1 MQKGPFNRGF
11 TPQKMKP
18 RHSKEMKTLA
28 ILLLCAPAAL
38 AQTTTHQIALNYNYN
53 GMVHAGESGDADNL
67 DGYRSISDRGLD
79 FTGGVSGGL
88 AAWDVVDQAGVP
100 DILYLGNRCVGTA
113 GNFCYDATANGDCRG
128 VFPNW
133 MPAGTEDVTGVTT
146 MLPTPITMVG
156 ETQWQVIFQIS
167 DGGGNF
173 DFIIHTNGGD
183 APITIGAG
191 DWFGGPFPGTDNF
204 DCANTGA
211 AGLHIN
217 LINITDNGAFAGLDI
232 LGITMNNPASSNAG
246 YAILGLNIVS
256 IVPQSQT
263 PLELAYNYNG
273 MVHTGEDG
281 IPDDPNGYRSIGD
294 RGLNVTS
301 GSPAGGAAD
310 KYEFCEDAFAL
321 DIVHLGNRCSG
332 PNGWICYDL
341 PGVDTATCRGEFP
354 AWLPQGSEDQT
365 GPHTSILATPLAV
378 NADSSV
384 SVIFHITDGGGA
396 FDVTCGFENGPDITG
411 TVGAG
416 DWFGG
421 PYAGS
426 DNFDCAGLGGAGLFI
441 DEGSVN
447 IGAAAGD
454 VLTSITFSN
463 PQTESGYAIFA
474 ANGVGVDSVPC
485 PASTYCYGDGSG
497 TACPCGNTGGA
508 CAGCANSSGTGAT
521 LSVAGTSSL
530 SADSIVLTAD
540 GLNSNLPCLF
550 FSGTNQ
556 VNAGNGVAFG
566 DGLRCA
572 GNAAVRIEVSVAD
585 ANGSCSSSVEVSTN
599 GQAYGNTLTAGD
611 IVNYQCWYR
620 ENTAL
625 CAAASGHN
633 LTNGLTLTWDA

>member
-1 MQKGPFNRGF
+1 
-11 TPQKMKP
+11 MK
-18 RHSKEMKTLA
+18 SLA
-28 ILLLCAPAAL
+28 IILLCAPAAL

-100 DILYLGNRCVGTA
+100 DILYLGNRCIGTA
-113 GNFCYDATANGDCRG
+113 NGFCYDATANGDCRG

-133 MPAGTEDVTGVTT
+133 MPAGSEDVSGVTT
-146 MLPTPITMVG
+146 TLPTPITMVG
-156 ETQWQVIFQIS
+156 ETQWQVIFNVS

-211 AGLHIN
+211 AGLHVN
-217 LINITDNGAFAGLDI
+217 LITITDNGGFAGLDI
-232 LGITMNNPASSNAG
+232 LGITMNNPDNPNAG
-246 YAILGLNIVS
+246 YAILGLNILS

-263 PLELAYNYNG
+263 PLDLTYNYNG
-273 MVHTGEDG
+273 MVHAGEDG
-281 IPDDPNGYRSIGD
+281 QPNNPDGYRSISD
-294 RGLNVTS
+294 RGLNVTG

-310 KYEFCEDAFAL
+310 KYEFCTDANVT
-321 DIVHLGNRCSG
+321 DMVYLGNRCSG
-332 PNGWICYDL
+332 PNGWICYDDANGD
-341 PGVDTATCRGEFP
+341 PNDCRGTFP
-354 AWLPQGSEDQT
+354 NWMPQGSEDQT
-365 GPHTSILATPLAV
+365 GAQTSILSTPLAV

-384 SVIFHITDGGGA
+384 SVIFHISDGGGA

-411 TVGAG
+411 TIGAA

-426 DNFDCAGLGGAGLFI
+426 DSFDCAGLNAAGLHI
-441 DEGSVN
+441 DEGSVD

-463 PQTESGYAIFA
+463 PQTEGGYAIFA

-485 PASTYCYGDGSG
+485 PADTYCYGDGSG
-497 TACPCGNTGGA
+497 TACPCGNEGSDCG
-508 CAGCANSSGTGAT
+508 GCANSSGAGGS
-521 LSVAGTSSL
+521 LSVAGTPSL

-540 GLNSNLPCLF
+540 GLVANNPCLF
-550 FSGTNQ
+550 FSGKNK
-556 VNAGNGVAFG
+556 VNSGNGISFG

-572 GNAAVRIEVSVAD
+572 GFEAVRIEVSVAD
-585 ANGSCSSSVEVSTN
+585 AAGSCSSSVEVSTN
-599 GQAYGNTLTAGD
+599 GQAFGNTLSVGD
-611 IVNYQCWYR
+611 VVNYQCWYR
-620 ENTAL
+620 DSAGVCGNT
-625 CAAASGHN
+625 HN